1 MMGAPSLSLGQAQ
14 QRGSEQ
20 VFRKALNL
28 VPGHAL
34 GFLNSAVS
42 REDLVLVFPRAW
54 PRICNTLGTITMA
67 QTGDRGF

>member
-34 GFLNSAVS
+34 GFLNLCCEQGGPRS
-42 REDLVLVFPRAW
+42 RFSQSLA
-54 PRICNTLGTITMA
+54 
-67 QTGDRGF
+67 